1 MGDIFDIAPPELLAE
16 VVDIRGTQ
24 LEIRGL
30 SEREWVRLL
39 RRFPQLRNR
48 SAKPEPASVE
58 SGDDQALANLDILAP
73 VIAAGLGK
81 IADNETEAEI
91 AKRLTFVEQMNVFN
105 AVIRLTVGPPS
116 PLPEAP
122 VAAGEESASQSTAT
136 PTPPSP

>member
-1 MGDIFDIAPPELLAE
+1 MPGLLDIAPPELLTE
-16 VVDIRGTQ
+16 VLDIRGVQ

-39 RRFPQLRNR
+39 HRFPQLRKR
-48 SAKPEPASVE
+48 SAEAEPASVE
-58 SGDDQALANLDILAP
+58 SGDDQALANLDVLAP

-91 AKRLTFVEQMNVFN
+91 GKRLTFAEQMTVFN

-116 PLPEAP
+116 PLPKAP
-122 VAAGEESASQSTAT
+122 AAAGEESASQPTAT